1 MDPNETI
8 SVRVAH
14 YEAQCE
20 ALGILSSGYLALAA
34 IIDHLVDGGEVTM
47 PLENLATLVLAI
59 EEDLTPLREDLDG

>member
-1 MDPNETI
+1 MNPNETI

-14 YEAQCE
+14 YEAQRE
-20 ALGILSSGYLALAA
+20 ALGVMSAGWLAVAA
-34 IIDHLVDGGEVTM
+34 IIDHLVDQGESSM